1 MQIFDSRTENVMS
14 CLIDALDD
22 PCNPKFCAKFYV
34 DWIHALVNAD
44 DRHAEHETKLR
55 KNTRKMSLHGRISS
69 HGSGHRLLEA
79 IWAFLT
85 TPRTFDDMRAL
96 DERMKICRCY
106 GDDLPA
112 LAKQIHPP
120 PTSLPS
126 FQSALILLIEFMT
139 NVLSLAP
146 DVYWKSQRR
155 VARAAER
162 GIVVRWP
169 PHALTL
175 LGDDEDTT
183 VTVICRWMAA
193 YPSHKHTYKFFD
205 LLSQVSRICGRAA
218 VTVMFRCTYLP
229 QAFANELDHWLSLVS
244 RRTEALM
251 PIFAVLR
258 WWYSVTHSHG
268 DGMTTAAFFGDEA
281 ERVLG
286 IMEHMLRLVSW
297 LRSLPPSIASEAD
310 TIAWIFFC
318 GQVGFVHSALDLPY
332 NEVRYDSWTLQRSRS
347 ARDLRSGE
355 NIYRGMHFYVSDLA
369 CLDYCGYP
377 PCKAT
382 FTGEGRRFR
391 YCGACKIVPYCSV
404 ECQRKHW
411 RWERDPH
418 RTICDDFRYLRITA
432 GFRASHGQGS
442 EAVDFTADEAW
453 TRPSHGEYV
462 SATRSI
468 SVFRKRFMEALRMRL
483 GT

>member
-1 MQIFDSRTENVMS
+1 MQILDSRTENVMS

-22 PCNPKFCAKFYV
+22 PCNPKFCAKFFV
-34 DWIHALVNAD
+34 DWIHALVDAD
-44 DRHAEHETKLR
+44 DRHAEHEPKLR
-55 KNTRKMSLHGRISS
+55 KNTPKMSLHGR
-69 HGSGHRLLEA
+69 
-79 IWAFLT
+79 
-85 TPRTFDDMRAL
+85 
-96 DERMKICRCY
+96 
-106 GDDLPA
+106 
-112 LAKQIHPP
+112 
-120 PTSLPS
+120 
-126 FQSALILLIEFMT
+126 SALILLIEFMT

-162 GIVVRWP
+162 GIIVRWP

-297 LRSLPPSIASEAD
+297 LRSLPPSVASEAD
-310 TIAWIFFC
+310 IIAWIFFC

-332 NEVRYDSWTLQRSRS
+332 NEARYDSWTLQRSRS

-355 NIYRGMHFYVSDLA
+355 NIYRGMHFYVSDQA

-411 RWERDPH
+411 RWDRYPH

-442 EAVDFTADEAW
+442 EAVDFTADGAQAACEERGVDPTVA
-453 TRPSHGEYV
+453 RRVCERYQEYKRIQKEIYGG
-462 SATRSI
+462 SADATRYI
-468 SVFRKRFMEALRMRL
+468 NLL
-483 GT
+483 T